1 MEKTLFRIAVVMC
14 GLSSLYLWGKHER
27 VELSDTCFTGAFT
40 AGYVFKYNDCWFK
53 EVYGT
58 GMVNAITFDGC
69 YNPWEYVG
77 FGTKVSYW
85 LAKGETTFQKRS
97 THLYEVPWTF
107 YVRGMGHL
115 KCNLRL
121 YGSLGGGPVWIKE
134 KSYLGTVSVT
144 KGLGEAE
151 IGAVYP
157 VWSHLIVTG
166 AFRLLFPCQ
175 SLCDGGPTVNIG
187 GCDLRAGIGFAF

>member
-1 MEKTLFRIAVVMC
+1 MMKKILVLIV
-14 GLSSLYLWGKHER
+14 SLATAQLWTYDQ
-27 VELSDTCFTGAFT
+27 VELSDTSFTSAFT
-40 AGYVFKYNDCWFK
+40 AGYVFKYDDCMFK

-58 GMVNAITFDGC
+58 GMVNAITFDAC

-85 LAKGETTFQKRS
+85 FAKGETTFQKRC
-97 THLYEVPWTF
+97 THLHEVPWTF

-121 YGSLGGGPVWIKE
+121 YASLGGGPIWIKE
-134 KSYLGTVSVT
+134 SSYLGSVTTT

-157 VWSHLIVTG
+157 VWSHLIITS
-166 AFRLLFPCQ
+166 AFRAFFPCRQ
-175 SLCDGGPTVNIG
+175 SLCDGGPKVNIG